1 MLCVVTALS
10 LMFKTL
16 GVGRQMI
23 LEAVCVMLV
32 SLFLLEMVNM
42 VKKQEDSRAGWVELC
57 FDQVLVRLLTSFH
70 YL

>member
-10 LMFKTL
+10 LMSKTL

-42 VKKQEDSRAGWVELC
+42 VKKQEDSRAGWAELC